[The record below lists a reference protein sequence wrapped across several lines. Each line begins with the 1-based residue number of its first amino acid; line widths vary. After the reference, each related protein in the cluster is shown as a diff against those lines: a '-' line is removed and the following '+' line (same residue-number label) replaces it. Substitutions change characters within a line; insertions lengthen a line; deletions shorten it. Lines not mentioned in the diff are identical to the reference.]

1 MPDTVYDYILG
12 HADAEL
18 DRLGRQAR
26 LVDPITRA
34 YFAAAGI
41 APAMR
46 VLDIG
51 SGCGH
56 TAFVAADLVGSTGEV
71 VGTDRSGRAVET
83 ARAGAA
89 ARGLANVRFLEG
101 DPAMMTFEEPFDAL
115 VGRYI
120 LVFQPDPA
128 AWLARLTGHVKRG
141 GIVVLHEPDLT
152 LASSAPAVPA
162 YDRCCQLMLEAF
174 GHTNMTRRLRPIF
187 TAAGL
192 PPPAMQLQVLFGGAP
207 DIMPWLQVAG
217 DMAASVVPTM
227 ERLGIATAAE
237 VDILRRDM
245 MAIGDSTIIGRSEI
259 GAWARVPPREAA

>member
-1 MPDTVYDYILG
+1 MPDTAHDYVLG
-12 HADAEL
+12 HGDAEL

-34 YFAAAGI
+34 YFTAAGI
-41 APAMR
+41 APGMR

-56 TAFVAADLVGSTGEV
+56 TAFVAADLVGASGEV
-71 VGTDRSGRAVET
+71 LGTDRASKAVATAEAG
-83 ARAGAA
+83 ARA
-89 ARGLANVRFLEG
+89 RSLANVRFLEG
-101 DPAMMTFEEPFDAL
+101 DPAMMTFAEPFDAL

-128 AWLARLTGHVKRG
+128 AWLAKLTGHVKPG
-141 GIVVLHEPDLT
+141 GIVVLHEPDLN

-174 GHTNMTRRLRPIF
+174 GRPNMTGRLRAIF

-207 DIMPWLQVAG
+207 DITPWLRVAG
-217 DMAASVVPTM
+217 DMAVSVVPTM

-237 VDILRRDM
+237 IETLRHDM

-259 GAWARVPPREAA
+259 GAWARVLPRRTV